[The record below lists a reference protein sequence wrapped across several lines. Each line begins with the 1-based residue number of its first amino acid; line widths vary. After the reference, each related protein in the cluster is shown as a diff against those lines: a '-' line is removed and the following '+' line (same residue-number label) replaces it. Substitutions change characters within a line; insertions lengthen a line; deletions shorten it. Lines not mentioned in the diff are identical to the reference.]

1 MALQKDYTINLDYV
15 LTTNINSSD
24 LENKIVNQYTVKDA
38 YFKIVNI
45 SPIIVIDKPTTLSI
59 ESEED
64 TKSTIYLE
72 VYDKDKANIITTI
85 KVNGFTPSNVDGS
98 ENIIKQAY
106 TFLKTTSE
114 FKNAIDV
121 LEKNQSNT

>member
-15 LTTNINSSD
+15 LTTNINAD
-24 LENKIVNQYTVKDA
+24 GIENKIVNQYTIKEA

-45 SPIIVIDKPTTLSI
+45 SPIIVIDKPTTLST

-72 VYDKDKANIITTI
+72 VYDKDKTNIITTT

>member
-1 MALQKDYTINLDYV
+1 MALQQDYTINLDYV
-15 LTTNINSSD
+15 LTTNINAD
-24 LENKIVNQYTVKDA
+24 GIENKIVNQYTIKEA

-45 SPIIVIDKPTTLSI
+45 SPIIVIDKPTTLST

-64 TKSTIYLE
+64 TKSTIYLQ
-72 VYDKDKANIITTI
+72 VYDKDKTNIITTI

>member
-1 MALQKDYTINLDYV
+1 MALQQDYTINLDYV
-15 LTTNINSSD
+15 LTTNINAD
-24 LENKIVNQYTVKDA
+24 GIENKIVSQYTIKEA

-45 SPIIVIDKPTTLSI
+45 SPIIVIDKPTTLST

-72 VYDKDKANIITTI
+72 VYDKDKTNIITTI

>member
-1 MALQKDYTINLDYV
+1 MALQKDYTLDLEYI
-15 LTTNINSSD
+15 LITNINSSD

-45 SPIIVIDKPTTLSI
+45 SPIIVIDKPTTLST

>member
-1 MALQKDYTINLDYV
+1 MALQKDYTLNLEYV
-15 LTTNINSSD
+15 LITNINSSD
-24 LENKIVNQYTVKDA
+24 IENKIVNQYTIKEA

-45 SPIIVIDKPTTLSI
+45 SPIIVIDKPTTSST
-59 ESEED
+59 ENKED

-72 VYDKDKANIITTI
+72 VYDKDKTNIITTI
-85 KVNGFTPSNVDGS
+85 KVNGFVPSNVDGA

-106 TFLKTTSE
+106 TFLKTTDK

-121 LEKNQSNT
+121 LEKNQHTV

>member
-15 LTTNINSSD
+15 LTTNINAD
-24 LENKIVNQYTVKDA
+24 GIENKIVNQYTIKEA

-45 SPIIVIDKPTTLSI
+45 SPIIVIDKPTTLST

-72 VYDKDKANIITTI
+72 VYDKDKTNIITTI
-85 KVNGFTPSNVDGS
+85 KVKGFTPSNVDGA

-106 TFLKTTSE
+106 TFLKTTDE
-114 FKNAIDV
+114 LKNAIDV
-121 LEKNQSNT
+121 LEENQHTV

>member
-1 MALQKDYTINLDYV
+1 MALQQDYTINLDYV
-15 LTTNINSSD
+15 LTTNINAD
-24 LENKIVNQYTVKDA
+24 GIENKIVNQYTIKEA

-45 SPIIVIDKPTTLSI
+45 SPIIVIDKPTTLST

-72 VYDKDKANIITTI
+72 VYDKDKTNIITTI

>member
-1 MALQKDYTINLDYV
+1 MALQKDYTLDLEYI
-15 LTTNINSSD
+15 LITNINSSD

-45 SPIIVIDKPTTLSI
+45 SPIIVN
-59 ESEED
+59 EED

-72 VYDKDKANIITTI
+72 VYDKDKTNIITTI

>member
-15 LTTNINSSD
+15 LTTNINAD
-24 LENKIVNQYTVKDA
+24 GIENKIVNQYTIKEA

-45 SPIIVIDKPTTLSI
+45 SPIIVIDKPTTLST

-72 VYDKDKANIITTI
+72 VYDKDKTNIITTI

>member
-1 MALQKDYTINLDYV
+1 MALQKDYTLDLEYV
-15 LTTNINSSD
+15 LITNINSSD
-24 LENKIVNQYTVKDA
+24 IENKIINQYTIKEA

-45 SPIIVIDKPTTLSI
+45 SPIIVIDKPTTLST

-85 KVNGFTPSNVDGS
+85 KVKGFTPSNVDGA

-106 TFLKTTSE
+106 KFLKTTSE
-114 FKNAIDV
+114 FKKAIDV